1 MIYTDEQEKI
11 AARII
16 EALSDADDERVATDD
31 SLMALSIV
39 IGLIIGAVGYTPR
52 ERAALLGSM
61 VSIMVTAFTPYEEV
75 DEE

>member
-11 AARII
+11 ARQII
-16 EALSDADDERVATDD
+16 EALSDADDERVATKD

-39 IGLIIGAVGYTPR
+39 TGLVVGQAGYTL
-52 ERAALLGSM
+52 EQRATLLGLM
-61 VSIMVTAFTPYEEV
+61 VIAMVHGSTPEE

>member
-16 EALSDADDERVATDD
+16 EALSDADDERVATKD

-39 IGLIIGAVGYTPR
+39 TGLVVGQAGYTL
-52 ERAALLGSM
+52 EQRATLLGLMTIAM
-61 VSIMVTAFTPYEEV
+61 VNSATP
-75 DEE
+75 DEEEDEE